1 MARSR
6 ASDWKPE
13 LKAGWPQQVLGL
25 REGKLHALLPQ
36 HLYHSLA
43 NLGIELVHEAGYE
56 DGGSRPWVLAC
67 RVPIIVR
74 CLGGLTILCPALI
87 PFLWTFDPT

>member
-1 MARSR
+1 MEMKRLARSR

-13 LKAGWPQQVLGL
+13 LKGGLAAAGLGL
-25 REGKLHALLPQ
+25 REVQLHALVPQ

-56 DGGSRPWVLAC
+56 D
-67 RVPIIVR
+67 
-74 CLGGLTILCPALI
+74 
-87 PFLWTFDPT
+87 